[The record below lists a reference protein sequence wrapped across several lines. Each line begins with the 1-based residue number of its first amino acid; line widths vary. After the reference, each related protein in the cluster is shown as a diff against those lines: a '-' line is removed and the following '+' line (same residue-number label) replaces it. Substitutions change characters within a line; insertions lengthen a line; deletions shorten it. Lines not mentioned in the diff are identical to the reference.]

1 MPTRSTWPRFSRCVR
16 SESIGLGGASGPSI
30 SEADKGPTRAT
41 RTLSASTSRSGPMTP
56 ISSPAVFAGLPHKA
70 FARVSATRSMAPA
83 VGMPSA
89 M

>member
-1 MPTRSTWPRFSRCVR
+1 
-16 SESIGLGGASGPSI
+16 
-30 SEADKGPTRAT
+30 
-41 RTLSASTSRSGPMTP
+41 MTP